1 MFAIFLFP
9 CFIEAKICKTLM
21 KIDGYPYSELISEVE
36 AAKSLRSSTMDL
48 SFPYS
53 LRKGAF
59 PQWKPSWQLQKQML
73 V

>member
-9 CFIEAKICKTLM
+9 CFIEAEICKTLM

-36 AAKSLRSSTMDL
+36 AARPLRSSTTDL
-48 SFPYS
+48 RSPYS
-53 LRKGAF
+53 LRKDAF
-59 PQWKPSWQLQKQML
+59 PRWKPLWRLQKQML